1 MDCNFPPTVA
11 PAVWPE
17 IPQNANRQQYQQPW
31 QFDAFHHQAIWGRE
45 EDNTNFMTPENSLL
59 SYDSSANSGT
69 SDLSF
74 YIAPFSPKRP
84 IQQKFAFNCIMVL
97 TSIGTRLQK

>member
-11 PAVWPE
+11 PVVWPE

-31 QFDAFHHQAIWGRE
+31 QFDAFHHQPIWGRE

-74 YIAPFSPKRP
+74 YLTLSY
-84 IQQKFAFNCIMVL
+84 QKSHSTKICI
-97 TSIGTRLQK
+97 